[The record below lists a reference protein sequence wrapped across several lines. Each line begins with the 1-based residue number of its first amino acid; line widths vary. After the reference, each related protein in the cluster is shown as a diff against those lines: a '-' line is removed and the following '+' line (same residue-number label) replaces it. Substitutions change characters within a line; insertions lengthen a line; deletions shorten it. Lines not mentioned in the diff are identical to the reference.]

1 MAARRGEAG
10 VGGEVHCGIGVFGCD
25 RDKEL
30 RNGTDLDLQ
39 AYQDRAKREI
49 FDPLL
54 DRGG

>member
-1 MAARRGEAG
+1 LAARRGEAG

-25 RDKEL
+25 CDKEL

>member
-1 MAARRGEAG
+1 MHCDI
-10 VGGEVHCGIGVFGCD
+10 EVFDCD
-25 RDKEL
+25 CDKEL

-54 DRGG
+54 DRGGYFRVWHCELFER